1 MLIGITQNVQ
11 TVIGR
16 TKFYLLD
23 RHYAQTVRIG
33 LALICLL
40 TAALATVVFYKRPML
55 TGVIVAGFVGLAF
68 VLYAYH
74 NLERLCLLLLVVTM
88 AANFGIGTG
97 TGTPITLSLIL
108 MVLLS
113 LIWLFR
119 VFIAERTLEGV
130 PRSPANIPI
139 IIFVALVIFSFLW
152 GSYYVE
158 PEQHYLYLDRLNP
171 RLMTGLVML
180 ISPVVTLL
188 FASNIRRLSSLKFFV
203 WWFVGFGVFAG
214 ILRVMFTEFP
224 LEPIW
229 NIDGQFSAW
238 VCTLALGQLLFNR
251 GLPNWVR
258 FFCGVA
264 VACWVFVQLVVG
276 VTWLSGWI
284 PVLLGMGIL
293 FLLWSRRLLIL
304 TIIVSIGLALVYVD
318 DVLEIYEAERE
329 ESGETRLEAGRHALE
344 VFERHYLFGTGPAG
358 YHFYLDWGRTVFQLS
373 HNNYVDILAQ
383 MGITGLAVYMWLWL
397 ALGVMCWKALRSSP
411 PGGFRQGLGMAVFA
425 GWFITMLS
433 GMLGDWVT
441 PFPYTQTLA
450 GVSYTIWHW
459 VFPGVAIALYYS
471 NRALRQ
477 ESSELAAV

>member
-188 FASNIRRLSSLKFFV
+188 FASNIRRLSSLK
-203 WWFVGFGVFAG
+203 
-214 ILRVMFTEFP
+214 
-224 LEPIW
+224 
-229 NIDGQFSAW
+229 S
-238 VCTLALGQLLFNR
+238 
-251 GLPNWVR
+251 
-258 FFCGVA
+258 
-264 VACWVFVQLVVG
+264 
-276 VTWLSGWI
+276 
-284 PVLLGMGIL
+284 
-293 FLLWSRRLLIL
+293 
-304 TIIVSIGLALVYVD
+304 
-318 DVLEIYEAERE
+318 
-329 ESGETRLEAGRHALE
+329 
-344 VFERHYLFGTGPAG
+344 
-358 YHFYLDWGRTVFQLS
+358 
-373 HNNYVDILAQ
+373 
-383 MGITGLAVYMWLWL
+383 
-397 ALGVMCWKALRSSP
+397 
-411 PGGFRQGLGMAVFA
+411 
-425 GWFITMLS
+425 
-433 GMLGDWVT
+433 
-441 PFPYTQTLA
+441 
-450 GVSYTIWHW
+450 VSYTHLTL
-459 VFPGVAIALYYS
+459 PTKA
-471 NRALRQ
+471 
-477 ESSELAAV
+477 